1 MSTNTNKQVGAELC
15 QAQVKLE
22 VVDEVVAE
30 DGCRGCSWS
39 KPHAVWFKVTTC
51 LDGWVDKTKIMQCHL
66 LNEVVVEVEDAS
78 SIQELVIPSH
88 LELK

>member
-1 MSTNTNKQVGAELC
+1 MAVARVGQRAWEIYTNFATTALGKSPKLKMSQKVEQVGAELC

-51 LDGWVDKTKIMQCHL
+51 PDGSVDGG
-66 LNEVVVEVEDAS
+66 
-78 SIQELVIPSH
+78 
-88 LELK
+88 